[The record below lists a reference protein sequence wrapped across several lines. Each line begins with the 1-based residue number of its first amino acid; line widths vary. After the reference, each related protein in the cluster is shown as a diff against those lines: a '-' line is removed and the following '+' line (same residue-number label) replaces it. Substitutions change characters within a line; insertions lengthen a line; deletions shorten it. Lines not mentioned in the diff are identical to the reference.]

1 MVYDGS
7 RKASGIKLYVDG
19 RPEDLQVDYDFL
31 NQTFAVNEPLRIGG
45 GFGAHGRFHGL
56 IDETRVYARPLG
68 ADEVAVLATAE
79 SVSDILA
86 SPRRGPF
93 QAAKLR
99 AYFLDRQAPPDMREA
114 HERMITA
121 REAADR
127 FEEELP
133 TVMVMQELPPDKA
146 RPTHVLLR
154 GQYDKPGE
162 RVEPG
167 VPASLPPLPEGAPRN
182 RLALARWLID
192 PANPLTAR
200 VAVNRFWE
208 LYFGVGLVKTSED
221 FGTQGERPSHP
232 ELLDWLATE
241 FLGFGIETSGLGSL
255 KSEVRSPKP
264 GWDVKALQRLI
275 VTSATYRQSSR
286 ASLELVARDP
296 ENRLLARGPRFRLSA
311 ETIRDQ
317 ALAAS
322 GLLVEQLGGASVK
335 TYQPEGLWSEI
346 ATDTEY
352 LQDHGAALYR
362 RGLYTYW
369 KRTVSPPMMAT
380 FDASAR
386 ETCTVRPVRTN
397 TPLQALALMNE
408 TAFVEASRLL
418 AERLIRHGGRT
429 SQERLRYAFR
439 LVVARAPRP
448 EEERT
453 LLTGLRFHLERYRRD
468 VAAAKQLLSVGE
480 HPANTTID
488 PAELAAY
495 TAAAGLILNLDEA
508 VTKE

>member
-1 MVYDGS
+1 
-7 RKASGIKLYVDG
+7 
-19 RPEDLQVDYDFL
+19 
-31 NQTFAVNEPLRIGG
+31 
-45 GFGAHGRFHGL
+45 
-56 IDETRVYARPLG
+56 
-68 ADEVAVLATAE
+68 
-79 SVSDILA
+79 
-86 SPRRGPF
+86 
-93 QAAKLR
+93 
-99 AYFLDRQAPPDMREA
+99 
-114 HERMITA
+114 
-121 REAADR
+121 
-127 FEEELP
+127 
-133 TVMVMQELPPDKA
+133 
-146 RPTHVLLR
+146 
-154 GQYDKPGE
+154 
-162 RVEPG
+162 

-182 RLALARWLID
+182 RLGLARWLVD

-232 ELLDWLATE
+232 ELLDWLAVE
-241 FLGFGIETSGLGSL
+241 FMGRVGVGLQTSGFSSL
-255 KSEVRSPKP
+255 KPEARSPKP
-264 GWDVKALQRLI
+264 DGWDVKALQWLI

-286 ASLELVARDP
+286 ASRELVARDP

-322 GLLVEQLGGASVK
+322 GLLVERIGGPSVK
-335 TYQPEGLWSEI
+335 IYQPEGLWGEI

-352 LQDHGAALYR
+352 VQDHGAALYR

-408 TAFVEASRLL
+408 TAFVEAARLM
-418 AERLIRHGGRT
+418 AERIITRGGGT
-429 SQERLRYAFR
+429 PGERLRYAFR
-439 LVVARAPRP
+439 LAMARLPSP

-453 LLTGLRFHLERYRRD
+453 LLTGLRFHLDRYRRD
-468 VAAAKQLLSVGE
+468 PAAAKQLLTVGE
-480 HPANTTID
+480 RPSDPRVD